1 MTQFLSAAD
10 SGGKP
15 FFATNG
21 KTEEEKLDI
30 LYKFAQVC
38 KKNLPGGTSDA
49 GAGQSQMKVSKPWTD
64 VTSKSKDTSKADIG
78 VSGNKTSVKGPSAQ
92 LMSGKKL
99 ETKATILAAL
109 EIAGEGDKLRKALVA
124 AVDGFADNTRTIGA
138 KVNAG
143 LLKKMS
149 VDDAKKSG
157 NEAAKKIVDEQEK
170 TKAEITKLFE
180 TSFKNSKVGDAF
192 AKEAMTGW
200 EKFGG
205 KAFAS
210 QPAGDTNGEAT
221 HMLVWDYRMDR
232 LKFLKINDSFIS
244 MTAKKMRVRPDMK
257 SGSYNI
263 KGKKAGY
270 SFYQALRVGV
280 DVVLDKTGELET
292 NVKEHIEYN
301 KNLLTEGTI
310 TEVSFKNVVSKAWN
324 WFKEKITQLWNWFSE
339 RVKKIVNTVIE
350 TINQGIYFALQT
362 FELDVDVKVQTE
374 IKL

>member
-1 MTQFLSAAD
+1 
-10 SGGKP
+10 
-15 FFATNG
+15 
-21 KTEEEKLDI
+21 
-30 LYKFAQVC
+30 
-38 KKNLPGGTSDA
+38 
-49 GAGQSQMKVSKPWTD
+49 
-64 VTSKSKDTSKADIG
+64 
-78 VSGNKTSVKGPSAQ
+78 
-92 LMSGKKL
+92 
-99 ETKATILAAL
+99 
-109 EIAGEGDKLRKALVA
+109 
-124 AVDGFADNTRTIGA
+124 
-138 KVNAG
+138 
-143 LLKKMS
+143 
-149 VDDAKKSG
+149 
-157 NEAAKKIVDEQEK
+157 
-170 TKAEITKLFE
+170 
-180 TSFKNSKVGDAF
+180 
-192 AKEAMTGW
+192 
-200 EKFGG
+200 
-205 KAFAS
+205 
-210 QPAGDTNGEAT
+210 
-221 HMLVWDYRMDR
+221 MLIWDYRMDR
-232 LKFLKINDSFIS
+232 WKFLKINDSFIS